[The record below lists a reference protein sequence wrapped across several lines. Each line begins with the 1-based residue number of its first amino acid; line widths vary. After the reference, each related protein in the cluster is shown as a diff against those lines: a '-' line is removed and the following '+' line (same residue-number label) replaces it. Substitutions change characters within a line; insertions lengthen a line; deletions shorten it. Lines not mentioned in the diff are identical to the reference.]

1 MTKLESLQDIKD
13 AAVRLQETLMGSDI
27 ESIRIA
33 KEAFQQLVDRFYQEN
48 EGPYGSETRAER
60 FFKRRRCIRE
70 GKGCQVFLY
79 DGGLS
84 LTHPDSR
91 YAPDREADGLFIF
104 SFAFSGGGVYE

>member
-1 MTKLESLQDIKD
+1 MTKLESLRDIKD
-13 AAVRLQETLMGSDI
+13 TAVRLHETLMGSDI

-60 FFKRRRCIRE
+60 FFKRRQCKRE

-79 DGGLS
+79 DCQAKVEMS
-84 LTHPDSR
+84 YSYQSR
-91 YAPDREADGLFIF
+91 NVLF
-104 SFAFSGGGVYE
+104 GQ